1 MNRLKGYTF
10 ALIFLIAGFAV
21 IALSID
27 LGGFVVTHPAVVS
40 WFEAKRISVYWIV
53 DTLRL
58 ATLIGL
64 ICGYIS
70 LKMKRSANP
79 FILITLLLIWD
90 VLLMSHHYPSVPRQD
105 IGYFYRIPEGQ
116 SITYPKYPKSAQ
128 HTGH

>member
-10 ALIFLIAGFAV
+10 ALLFLIACFAV
-21 IALSID
+21 IALSIN
-27 LGGFVVTHPAVVS
+27 LGGFVVTHPTVVS
-40 WFEAKRISVYWIV
+40 WLESKRISVYWIV

-58 ATLIGL
+58 TTLIAL

-70 LKMKRSANP
+70 LKMKRSAKP
-79 FILITLLLIWD
+79 FILITWLLVWG
-90 VLLMSHHYPSVPRQD
+90 VLLMSHYYPSVPRKD